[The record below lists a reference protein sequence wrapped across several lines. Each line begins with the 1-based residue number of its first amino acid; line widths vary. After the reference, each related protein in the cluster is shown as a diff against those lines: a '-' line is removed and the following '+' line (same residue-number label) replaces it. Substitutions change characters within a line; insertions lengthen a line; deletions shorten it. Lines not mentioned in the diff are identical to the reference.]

1 MAAFL
6 FLTLIFHTFIGF
18 FTMCIT
24 KRKLC
29 GPKGKKYCGIFNV
42 LILLTIAFF
51 GLFFLILGSKDIFGE
66 FSKHCWKDVD
76 NFYDGNWKFTLG
88 LLIIIY
94 CWMGTIVLAIALG
107 CLTKERKCYDLFMC
121 LWQPAIYLAD
131 LEESETMND

>member
-6 FLTLIFHTFIGF
+6 FLTLIFHTLIGF

-76 NFYDGNWKFTLG
+76 NFYDGNWKFALG
-88 LLIIIY
+88 FLIIIY
-94 CWMGTIVLAIALG
+94 CWMGMIVLSCIIG
-107 CLTKERKCYDLFMC
+107 CLTKGSTRYVVGC
-121 LWQPAIYLAD
+121 LMTPAIYLAD
-131 LEESETMND
+131 SEELETTND